1 MPIYQYLCKT
11 CNLIVVEH
19 REVDNRDDETMC
31 DNCNVAMKRLFSS
44 PGVSFKGSGFYSTD
58 K

>member
-1 MPIYQYLCKT
+1 MPIYQYLCKN
-11 CNLIVVEH
+11 CNLIVVES
-19 REVDNRDDETMC
+19 REVDERDNETMC
-31 DNCNVAMKRLFSS
+31 DNCNVTMKRLFSS

>member
-1 MPIYQYLCKT
+1 MPIYQYLCKS
-11 CNLIVVEH
+11 CNLIVVES
-19 REVDNRDDETMC
+19 REVDSRDDETIC
-31 DNCNVAMKRLFSS
+31 DNCNVIMKRIFSS

>member
-1 MPIYQYLCKT
+1 MPVYEYLCKQ
-11 CNLIVVEH
+11 CNLVVIES
-19 REVDNRDDETMC
+19 RPVDDRDNKTMC
-31 DNCNVAMKRLFSS
+31 DNCNIEMKRLLSS